1 MPWKE
6 FTVVISKARKDL
18 FFSFVGG
25 NVQLRNF
32 DTAFGSGFS
41 TSTETTRP
49 KVIDFRLKEI
59 TFGHALFDAGFTQKL
74 RVSM

>member
-18 FFSFVGG
+18 LFSFVAG
-25 NVQLRNF
+25 NLQLRNF
-32 DTAFGSGFS
+32 ETAFGSGFS
-41 TSTETTRP
+41 TFTETTRP
-49 KVIDFRLKEI
+49 EVLDFRLKEI
-59 TFGHALFDAGFTQKL
+59 TFGHAHFDAGFTQRL